1 MNLLN
6 NETIKYSYDKNN
18 LLKNMN
24 KRNFNQTA
32 KKNILSWHNTLI
44 ISSSTNVCFE
54 NKVYYNDKKTQCTEM
69 FWVRFSL

>member
-32 KKNILSWHNTLI
+32 KKNILS
-44 ISSSTNVCFE
+44 
-54 NKVYYNDKKTQCTEM
+54 
-69 FWVRFSL
+69 